1 MASYRHER
9 VRELLIRA
17 IGEVIRRE
25 ISIEE
30 AGLVTVNDVTLSGDL
45 QSAKVFVSIL
55 GDVDKQ
61 AKGLALLR
69 HERKKLQGFVAR
81 AVVLKYTPHLDFALD
96 ASIQRGDRVM
106 HIIEELEE
114 TIPPDETTTKDS

>member
-61 AKGLALLR
+61 AKGLARLR

>member
-25 ISIEE
+25 IPMEE

-55 GDVDKQ
+55 GGEEQQ

-69 HERKKLQGFVAR
+69 HERKKIQGFVAR
-81 AVVLKYTPHLDFALD
+81 AVVLKYLPHLDFALD
-96 ASIQRGDRVM
+96 SSIQRGNRVM
-106 HIIEELEE
+106 HIIEELEQ
-114 TIPPDETTTKDS
+114 TAPADETPTENS